1 MQSAQRNARCARSS
15 GQVAMGPPS
24 AVLSTSTGGPV
35 PSQNSCCVPSEGG
48 TLVGDEASGTAP
60 PAAPSDPSIPP
71 TPDASD
77 KKTGTSVVPHE
88 PAHTA
93 SASAANPAD
102 TRLRRVGRS
111 IISPTL

>member
-1 MQSAQRNARCARSS
+1 
-15 GQVAMGPPS
+15 MGPPS

-35 PSQNSCCVPSEGG
+35 PSQNSCRVPGEGG
-48 TLVGDEASGTAP
+48 TLVDEASGTAP

-93 SASAANPAD
+93 SASAAKPAD